1 MVIAGRQLPVVPD
14 LAALVELV
22 RLRPGLYLRQ
32 SQGPAADLTGKASV
46 DHESGVS
53 MPGLSVTTIDPEPW
67 WPRSAADWIARR
79 VCKYADLTDIEGRHP
94 WLLTARPV
102 GSGPDHEPLVV
113 DVEPVAW
120 LAPAVVDEARAHYHA
135 AFTVARDSTG

>member
-1 MVIAGRQLPVVPD
+1 MVITGRQLPVVPD

-32 SQGPAADLTGKASV
+32 SEGPDADLSGKTSV
-46 DHESGVS
+46 DYEARVH

-67 WPRSAADWIARR
+67 WPRPAIDWIARR
-79 VCKYADLTDIEGRHP
+79 VCKYADLADVQGRHP

-102 GSGPDHEPLVV
+102 GLGPDHEPLVV

-120 LAPAVVDEARAHYHA
+120 LAPSIVDEARAHYHA
-135 AFTVARDSTG
+135 AFDVARDSRA